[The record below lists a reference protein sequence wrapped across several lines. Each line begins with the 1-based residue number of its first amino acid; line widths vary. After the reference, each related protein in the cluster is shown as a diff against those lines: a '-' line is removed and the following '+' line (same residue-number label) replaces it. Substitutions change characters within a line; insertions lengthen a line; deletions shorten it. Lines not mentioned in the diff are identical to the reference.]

1 MRSRGISAKWWLVA
15 LLGAAALSQGHA
27 AEKIEFSPPSST
39 APTVVKPGRKNQDLR
54 ESLSLP
60 ETTSGGDASGLPGA
74 TMAPAPL
81 APSKATMDR
90 MSDLLDRKKN
100 WLVPGSQDRGEL
112 TVMDSFARKDG
123 SKGFGGELDRK
134 ESIMERYMR
143 EGDAKPKSGETR
155 SDSERRRE
163 GTNPREGRGNRD
175 GREERDAD
183 GGRDNRDAEG
193 FDPSRRDQNGL
204 ASFDLKGFISRAQS
218 GRDADLIKDADT
230 TRALQ
235 SMKSDFTPT
244 QDTRGDRDRE
254 LAREREATRSAE
266 FMQLLKPRSGGGLA
280 ASSSATFSD
289 PLNSPD
295 RTSRDLNPIMPRAGF
310 ELPTRSAMPETAI
323 GPSRIQ
329 GNSMFGA
336 AIPAAAALPEVT
348 RTFEPPTAPA
358 SRPSQNIMIA
368 PPTRRVGF

>member
-1 MRSRGISAKWWLVA
+1 
-15 LLGAAALSQGHA
+15 
-27 AEKIEFSPPSST
+27 
-39 APTVVKPGRKNQDLR
+39 
-54 ESLSLP
+54 
-60 ETTSGGDASGLPGA
+60 
-74 TMAPAPL
+74 MAPAPL

-112 TVMDSFARKDG
+112 TVLDSFGRKDG
-123 SKGFGGELDRK
+123 STKSFGGELDRK

-175 GREERDAD
+175 GREDRDAD
-183 GGRDNRDAEG
+183 GGRDPDG

-266 FMQLLKPRSGGGLA
+266 FMQLLKPRGG
-280 ASSSATFSD
+280 SAGGPSVSFND

-348 RTFEPPTAPA
+348 RSFDPPTAPV